1 MITLWMDN
9 DDEYGVCQFVL
20 TSSGDGGA
28 DLVPWVRGPRMLLL
42 GFNLRETFQ
51 SQINTE
57 KILYYES
64 R

>member
-1 MITLWMDN
+1 ML
-9 DDEYGVCQFVL
+9 EVEVAGP
-20 TSSGDGGA
+20 
-28 DLVPWVRGPRMLLL
+28 VPWVGGPRMLLL

>member
-1 MITLWMDN
+1 MDN

-42 GFNLRETFQ
+42 GFT
-51 SQINTE
+51 
-57 KILYYES
+57 
-64 R
+64 